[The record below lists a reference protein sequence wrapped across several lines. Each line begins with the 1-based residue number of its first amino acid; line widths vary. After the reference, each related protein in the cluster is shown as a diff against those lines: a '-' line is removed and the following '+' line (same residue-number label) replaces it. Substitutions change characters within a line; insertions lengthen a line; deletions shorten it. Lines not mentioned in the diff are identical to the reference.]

1 MANELVPD
9 AMAHAH
15 GFRGMSIVVDCADT
29 KLLAEFWQAVVGGSV
44 VQETASN
51 RWVAIEGIP
60 QLDYLGFQ
68 QVPEGK
74 TAKNRTHIDVMV
86 EQVEVSRDH
95 AITLGAKAVGG
106 VVEEVIFR
114 HQVMADPEG
123 NEFCFVQRKAES
135 RSFGA

>member
-1 MANELVPD
+1 M
-9 AMAHAH
+9 
-15 GFRGMSIVVDCADT
+15 DCADT
-29 KLLAEFWQAVVGGSV
+29 KRLAVFWQAVVGGSV
-44 VQETASN
+44 VQETASDK
-51 RWVAIEGIP
+51 WVAIEGIP